1 MNNKSQQTLI
11 YLINQIWKSLTKR
24 RKVHF
29 LLVLILTIFTSFSE
43 LLSIGALIP
52 FLTALTDPN
61 LIFSRASLKPIFL
74 FLDINSP
81 EEILLPLAISFGL
94 AAIFAGGMRLLQ
106 TWVNLRAVYAAGAD
120 LSEKV
125 YRHTLYQPYSFHVS
139 RNSSSIINTAYNKTD
154 SAVGNCI
161 LPLVN
166 ILTSGVILISI
177 MSALIL
183 IDPFVAFS
191 ALIAFGSVYLV
202 IVKIIRKRLRNNSKI
217 IARETDRVVKTL
229 QEGLGGIRDVLID
242 GSQEV
247 YCKIY
252 NQAIRSTSS
261 AQSVNGFISASPRF
275 VIEAIGMVLI
285 SVLAFLLVNR
295 AEGSNSVIPIL
306 GTLAFGAQRM
316 LPAVQQ
322 IYFSWSSLI
331 GSYASLKDVVELL
344 QQSLPDLANEKVEPL
359 SFKKSIDLENIDF
372 KYKEGLP
379 NVLNK
384 INLNIPKGTKLG
396 IIGTT
401 GSGKSTLLDIIMG
414 LLSPTCGVLKVDGNK
429 IDKKTMRAWQKNIAH
444 VPQFIY
450 LSDTTVEEN
459 IAFGVPED
467 KIDHDLIK
475 EVALRAQI
483 SETIESM
490 PDRYK
495 TIVGERGIRLSGGQR
510 QRIGIARALYKN
522 AGIIIFDEATSSL
535 DNKTEYQV
543 MEQISKVYDKITIV
557 IIAHRLST
565 LNGCDSIIEI
575 EDGKIVRIG
584 KYSEILEIKKI
595 V

>member
-1 MNNKSQQTLI
+1 M
-11 YLINQIWKSLTKR
+11 
-24 RKVHF
+24 HF
-29 LLVLILTIFTSFSE
+29 LLVLVLTIFTSFSE

-52 FLTALTDPN
+52 FLTALTEPD
-61 LIFSRASLKPIFL
+61 LIFSRPSLKPIFL
-74 FLDINSP
+74 FFDINSP
-81 EEILLPLAISFGL
+81 EEILLPLAISFSL

-106 TWVNLRAVYAAGAD
+106 TWVNTRAVYAAGAD

-125 YRHTLYQPYSFHVS
+125 YQLALYQPYSFHVS
-139 RNSSSIINTAYNKTD
+139 RNSSNLINTAYNKTD

-166 ILTSGVILISI
+166 IITSGVILISI

-183 IDPFVAFS
+183 LDTLVAFS

-202 IVKIIRKRLRNNSKI
+202 IVKMIRKRLRNNSKI

-261 AQSVNGFISASPRF
+261 AQAINGFVSASPRF

-285 SVLAFLLVNR
+285 SVLAYLLVNR
-295 AEGSNSVIPIL
+295 SEGGNSVIPVL

-322 IYFSWSSLI
+322 IYFSWSSLV
-331 GSYASLKDVVELL
+331 GSYASLKDVVDLL
-344 QQSLPDLANEKVEPL
+344 QQSLPDLSNDKVVPL
-359 SFKKSIDLENIDF
+359 SFKKSINLENINF
-372 KYKEGLP
+372 KYKAELP
-379 NVLNK
+379 NVLKK

-414 LLSPTCGVLKVDGNK
+414 LLSPTSGVLKVDGNK
-429 IDKKTMRAWQKNIAH
+429 IDKSTMRAWQKNIAH

-459 IAFGVPED
+459 IAFGVPQEE
-467 KIDHDLIK
+467 IDHDLIK
-475 EVALRAQI
+475 EVAMRAQI

-490 PDRYK
+490 PDGYK

-522 AGIIIFDEATSSL
+522 ASVIIFDEATSSL
-535 DNKTEYQV
+535 DNKTEHKV
-543 MEQISKVYDKITIV
+543 MEQISKLYDEITIV

-565 LNGCDSIIEI
+565 LNGCDLIVEI
-575 EDGKIVRIG
+575 EDGEIVGAG
-584 KYSEILEIKKI
+584 KYSEITEIKKI

>member
-1 MNNKSQQTLI
+1 MNNKSQQTLV
-11 YLINQIWKSLTKR
+11 YLIIQIWKNLTKR
-24 RKVHF
+24 RKIHF

-52 FLTALTDPN
+52 FLTALTDPD
-61 LIFSRASLKPIFL
+61 LIFSRPSLKPIFQ

-81 EEILLPLAISFGL
+81 EEILLPLAIAFSL
-94 AAIFAGGMRLLQ
+94 AAIFSGLMRLLQ
-106 TWVNLRAVYAAGAD
+106 LWVNLRTVYAAGAD

-125 YRHTLYQPYSFHVS
+125 YHITLYQPYSFHVS
-139 RNSSSIINTAYNKTD
+139 RNSSSLINTAYTKTD

-166 ILTSGVILISI
+166 IITSGVILFSI
-177 MSALIL
+177 MAALIL
-183 IDPFVAFS
+183 LDPFVAFS

-202 IVKIIRKRLRNNSKI
+202 IVKTFKMRLRINSKI

-242 GSQEV
+242 GSQEI
-247 YCKIY
+247 YCKTY

-295 AEGSNSVIPIL
+295 SGESNSVIPVL
-306 GTLAFGAQRM
+306 GTLAFSAQRM
-316 LPAVQQ
+316 LPAVQN
-322 IYFSWSSLI
+322 IYYSWSSLV
-331 GSYASLKDVVELL
+331 GSFASLKDVVELL
-344 QQSLPDLANEKVEPL
+344 QQSVPDLSKEELVPL
-359 SFKKSIDLENIDF
+359 TFERSINLENIDF
-372 KYKEGLP
+372 KYKAGLP
-379 NVLNK
+379 DVLNK
-384 INLNIPKGTKLG
+384 INLTIRKGTKLG

-414 LLSPTCGVLKVDGNK
+414 LLSPTNGALKVDGNK
-429 IDKKTMRAWQKNIAH
+429 IDERTVRAWQKNIAH

-459 IAFGVPED
+459 IAFGVPQD
-467 KIDHDLIK
+467 RIDHDLVRK
-475 EVALRAQI
+475 VAARAQI
-483 SETIESM
+483 SETIELM

-522 AGIIIFDEATSSL
+522 AGILIFDEATSSL
-535 DNKTEYQV
+535 DNKTEYRV
-543 MEQISKVYDKITIV
+543 MEQISKLYDKVTIV

-565 LNGCDSIIEI
+565 LNGCDAIIEI
-575 EDGKIVRIG
+575 ENGKVVRMG
-584 KYSEILEIKKI
+584 KYDEFMEIKK
-595 V
+595 VV

>member
-1 MNNKSQQTLI
+1 MNNQSQQTLI
-11 YLINQIWKSLTKR
+11 YLIIQIWKSLTKR

-52 FLTALTDPN
+52 FLTALTDPD
-61 LIFSRASLKPIFL
+61 LIFSNRSLKPIFL
-74 FLDINSP
+74 LLDINSP
-81 EEILLPLAISFGL
+81 EEILLPLAISFSV
-94 AAIFAGGMRLLQ
+94 AAIFSGVMRLLQ
-106 TWVNLRAVYAAGAD
+106 LWVNLRAVYAAGAD

-125 YRHTLYQPYSFHVS
+125 YHHVLYQPYSFHVS
-139 RNSSSIINTAYNKTD
+139 RNSSSLINTAYSKTD

-166 ILTSGVILISI
+166 IITSAVILFSI
-177 MSALIL
+177 MAALIL
-183 IDPFVAFS
+183 LDPFVAFS

-202 IVKIIRKRLRNNSKI
+202 IVKTIRMRLRNNSKI

-252 NQAIRSTSS
+252 NKAIRSTSN
-261 AQSVNGFISASPRF
+261 AQSVNGFISGSPRF

-285 SVLAFLLVNR
+285 SVLAFVLVNR
-295 AEGSNSVIPIL
+295 AEGGNSVIPVL

-316 LPAVQQ
+316 LPAVQN

-331 GSYASLKDVVELL
+331 GSYTSLKDVVELL
-344 QQSLPDLANEKVEPL
+344 QQPLPNFSYEKLEPL
-359 SFKKSIDLENIDF
+359 RFERSIKLENIDF
-372 KYKEGLP
+372 KYKAGLP

-384 INLNIPKGTKLG
+384 INLTIPKGTKLG

-414 LLSPTCGVLKVDGNK
+414 LLNPTSGLLKVDGYK
-429 IDKKTMRAWQKNIAH
+429 IDQRTVRSWQKNIAH

-450 LSDTTVEEN
+450 LSDTTIEEN
-459 IAFGVPED
+459 IAFGVPQDE
-467 KIDHDLIK
+467 IDHDLIK

-483 SETIESM
+483 SETIELM
-490 PDRYK
+490 PDRYQ

-522 AGIIIFDEATSSL
+522 ADILIFDEATSSL
-535 DNKTEYQV
+535 DNKTENQV
-543 MEQISKVYDKITIV
+543 MEQISKLYDKITIV

-565 LNGCDSIIEI
+565 LKGCDSIIEI
-575 EDGKIVRIG
+575 EDGAIVRTG
-584 KYSEILEIKKI
+584 KYDEFTEIKK
-595 V
+595 VV

>member
-1 MNNKSQQTLI
+1 MNNQSQQTLI
-11 YLINQIWKSLTKR
+11 YLIIQIWKSLTKR

-52 FLTALTDPN
+52 FLTALTDPD
-61 LIFSRASLKPIFL
+61 LIFSNRSLKPIFL
-74 FLDINSP
+74 LLDINSP
-81 EEILLPLAISFGL
+81 EEILLPLAISFSV
-94 AAIFAGGMRLLQ
+94 AAIFSGVMRLLQ
-106 TWVNLRAVYAAGAD
+106 LWVNLRAVYAAGAD

-125 YRHTLYQPYSFHVS
+125 YHHVLYQPYSFHVS
-139 RNSSSIINTAYNKTD
+139 RNSSSLINTAYSKTD

-166 ILTSGVILISI
+166 IITSAVILFSI
-177 MSALIL
+177 MAALIL
-183 IDPFVAFS
+183 LDPFVAFS

-202 IVKIIRKRLRNNSKI
+202 IVKTIRMRLRNNSKI

-242 GSQEV
+242 GSQEI

-252 NQAIRSTSS
+252 NKAIRSTSN
-261 AQSVNGFISASPRF
+261 AQSVNGFISGSPRF

-285 SVLAFLLVNR
+285 SVLAFVLVNR
-295 AEGSNSVIPIL
+295 AEGGNSVIPVL

-316 LPAVQQ
+316 LPAVQN

-331 GSYASLKDVVELL
+331 GSYTSLKDVVELL
-344 QQSLPDLANEKVEPL
+344 QQPLPNFSYEKLEPL
-359 SFKKSIDLENIDF
+359 RFERSIKLENIDF
-372 KYKEGLP
+372 KYKAGLP

-384 INLNIPKGTKLG
+384 INLTIPKGTKLG

-414 LLSPTCGVLKVDGNK
+414 LLNPTSGSLKVDGYK
-429 IDKKTMRAWQKNIAH
+429 IDQRTVRSWQKNIAH

-450 LSDTTVEEN
+450 LSDTTIEEN
-459 IAFGVPED
+459 IAFGVPQDE
-467 KIDHDLIK
+467 IDHDLIK

-483 SETIESM
+483 SETIELM
-490 PDRYK
+490 PDRYQ

-522 AGIIIFDEATSSL
+522 ADILIFDEATSSL
-535 DNKTEYQV
+535 DNKTENQV
-543 MEQISKVYDKITIV
+543 MEQISKLYDKITIV

-565 LNGCDSIIEI
+565 LKGCDSIIEI
-575 EDGKIVRIG
+575 EDGAIVRTG
-584 KYSEILEIKKI
+584 KYDEFTEIKK
-595 V
+595 VV